1 MVIGIVSQSV
11 ATGRASVRLDGRK
24 RGPARAEPDPAPRS
38 ADDLP
43 RSIRR
48 AAGLEDLSGEAI
60 VLAPP
65 ARATAAARAF
75 AAGNGYLP
83 GLIVDRLA

>member
-1 MVIGIVSQSV
+1 MIGIVLRSAGADRPSLRS
-11 ATGRASVRLDGRK
+11 GRPRT
-24 RGPARAEPDPAPRS
+24 APRAGAGDSPAS
-38 ADDLP
+38 APPGELP
-43 RSIRR
+43 RAIRR
-48 AAGLEDLSGEAI
+48 AAGLEGFHGDAI
-60 VLAPP
+60 ALPSP